1 MTDYSCQE
9 EYDQAMSNEAEA
21 MADLEAQEYFD
32 NHPTKSQPKEN
43 KCDCPCHTSKS
54 SSEDM
59 KKNGCDLCYCD
70 SEYYPRHPKSQP
82 NISEV
87 MKEARKWLE
96 ENEFISYR
104 VDGATDEIW
113 EADQLVVNR
122 LVYLINKAIKEAFK
136 RTRPPYRESD
146 LERIDKQPKECSLC
160 CVLEQYFEGWR
171 DCLQELKSNE
181 EEYLK

>member
-1 MTDYSCQE
+1 
-9 EYDQAMSNEAEA
+9 MSKYKAS
-21 MADLEAQEYFD
+21 DLEKNWGKDLERRGVFNETKREGELKITKPDFPPLPRQAYLE
-32 NHPTKSQPKEN
+32 PT
-43 KCDCPCHTSKS
+43 
-54 SSEDM
+54 
-59 KKNGCDLCYCD
+59 
-70 SEYYPRHPKSQP
+70 KSQP

-122 LVYLINKAIKEAFK
+122 LVYLINKAIKEAFEK
-136 RTRPPYRESD
+136 TRPKERETILIKPEWICKEMFSI
-146 LERIDKQPKECSLC
+146 EFEKSPMKKIIDNSYISGYNQ
-160 CVLEQYFEGWR
+160 
-171 DCLQELKSNE
+171 CLQELKSNE

>member
-1 MTDYSCQE
+1 MTRNNYMGKIDEDWSGTTIPN
-9 EYDQAMSNEAEA
+9 YDS
-21 MADLEAQEYFD
+21 
-32 NHPTKSQPKEN
+32 PTKEKP
-43 KCDCPCHTSKS
+43 T
-54 SSEDM
+54 
-59 KKNGCDLCYCD
+59 
-70 SEYYPRHPKSQP
+70 KSQP

-122 LVYLINKAIKEAFK
+122 LVYLINKAIKEAFE
-136 RTRPPYRESD
+136 RTRP
-146 LERIDKQPKECSLC
+146 KE
-160 CVLEQYFEGWR
+160 VKYNRDFDDINIVEGFN
-171 DCLQELKSNE
+171 DCLSELKSNE

>member
-122 LVYLINKAIKEAFK
+122 LVYLINKAIKEAFE
-136 RTRPPYRESD
+136 RTRPNIKAGQGFKVETPSNDFINGYNA
-146 LERIDKQPKECSLC
+146 
-160 CVLEQYFEGWR
+160 
-171 DCLQELKSNE
+171 CLQELKSNE